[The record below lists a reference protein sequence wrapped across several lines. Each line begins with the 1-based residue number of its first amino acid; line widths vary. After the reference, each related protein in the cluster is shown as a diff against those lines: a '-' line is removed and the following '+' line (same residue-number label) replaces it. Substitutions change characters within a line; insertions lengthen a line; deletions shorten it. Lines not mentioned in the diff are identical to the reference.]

1 MSISNEIPAVQRPAF
16 FDGQRLTAADL
27 TAVQDYQR
35 ELRWLHNRSLHT
47 WGIAFG
53 LEVLA
58 KRGDRSVTVQV
69 GYALDCLGRDLLVNA
84 AISLPVPPVSG
95 SATSP
100 ATYYLTISY
109 LEDEDLPPELRQG
122 ECDANGAVR
131 LPEKA
136 RLRWQQP
143 EDSQPESRYRH
154 GYDVILASIQVQNCK
169 LAAEP
174 SPKQRREARP
184 ASQPYV
190 AAGNTGSAIAWQAV
204 KFAGQVIGLKTA
216 VDTSAAG
223 FGAMPQYLA
232 HVVGE
237 RLVPGTENILLD
249 GLVNI
254 SAATPVSFT
263 LTLLMPPDVP
273 LGGGSVLNS
282 SKYMHD
288 ELPSLV
294 SEWGWSVTWLGI
306 EG

>member
-1 MSISNEIPAVQRPAF
+1 MSIPNEIPNVERPAF

-58 KRGDRSVTVQV
+58 KRGDRSVTVQI

-84 AISLPVPPVSG
+84 PVSLPIPPVSG
-95 SATSP
+95 SATGP
-100 ATYYLTISY
+100 ALYYLTLSY
-109 LEDEDLPPELRQG
+109 LEDDDLPPELRQG
-122 ECDANGAVR
+122 LCDTNGAVR

-136 RLRWQQP
+136 RLRWQQQ
-143 EDSQPESRYRH
+143 EDSDPESRYRH

-174 SPKQRREARP
+174 SPKLRREARP

-190 AAGNTGSAIAWQAV
+190 AAGSSSGIAWELV
-204 KFAGQVIGLKTA
+204 TSAGAIVGLKTS
-216 VDTSAAG
+216 VDTSSAG
-223 FGAMPQYLA
+223 FGATPQYMA
-232 HVVGE
+232 HINGE
-237 RLVPGTENILLD
+237 RAVTGSQDLLD
-249 GLVNI
+249 GLVSI
-254 SAATPVSFT
+254 GEATPVSFT
-263 LTLLMPPDVP
+263 LTVIMPPDIP
-273 LGGGSVLNS
+273 LGGGATLNS
-282 SKYMHD
+282 SKFMSSG
-288 ELPSLV
+288 LPSV
-294 SEWGWSVTWLGI
+294 VDGMHWSITWLGI

>member
-1 MSISNEIPAVQRPAF
+1 MTTSNEIPAVQRPVF
-16 FDGQRLTAADL
+16 FDGQRLTAADQA
-27 TAVQDYQR
+27 AVQDYQR

-53 LEVLA
+53 LEVIA
-58 KRGDRSVTVQV
+58 KRGDRSVSVQM
-69 GYALDCLGRDLLVNA
+69 GYALDCLGRDLLVNTT
-84 AISLPVPPVSG
+84 ISLPIPPVSG
-95 SATSP
+95 SAAGP

-109 LEDEDLPPELRQG
+109 LEDDDLQPELRQG
-122 ECDANGAVR
+122 ECNTNGAVR

-143 EDSQPESRYRH
+143 EDRQPESRYRH
-154 GYDVILASIQVQNCK
+154 GYDVILASIQVENCK
-169 LAAEP
+169 LSAEP

-190 AAGNTGSAIAWQAV
+190 SAGSAGSAIVWQVV
-204 KFAGQVIGLKTA
+204 KSGGKVIGLKA
-216 VDTSAAG
+216 RVDTSAAG
-223 FGAMPQYLA
+223 FGATPQYMA
-232 HVVGE
+232 HVVGD
-237 RLVPGTENILLD
+237 RLTPGSEDILE

-254 SAATPVSFT
+254 NDATPVGFT
-263 LTLLMPPDVP
+263 LTINMPPDVP
-273 LGGGSVLNS
+273 LGGGVMLNS

-294 SEWGWSVTWLGI
+294 SEMGWSITWLGI